1 MSEVG
6 GFVAG
11 SIVAK
16 LLMDKTGWDNSI
28 RDIQRSQ
35 GSLAGITRGIGE
47 GFIQIGK
54 MAAIAGVAAAGAL
67 TVMVKKTAEAG
78 DQLYELSQ
86 KTGVSVELLSSYKL
100 ATEETGSSLEGLAIG
115 IRFLSRNM
123 LDASRGIGLARTN
136 FQELGISTAS
146 WGDQLPPINE
156 MILTLADRFSGMA
169 DGAEKSAL
177 MIKIFGRSGTE
188 LIPFFNLGSQ
198 GLKDL
203 AALAEKLGVVFTAKT
218 AKGAHEFIVSM
229 KEMDTG
235 LQGVRNS
242 IANALIPV
250 ANQFVRG
257 LTDALVFLR
266 GKIDAFAASG
276 QLANW
281 ATETARVFIEAFKLM
296 VRAVEGLMLVV
307 PTVKA
312 VIGKGLAWTQ
322 DVLAPIYEKLSKLGP
337 DEGLSGKW
345 KTFFKE
351 QAEGA
356 RGASVALKKG
366 ADENIEKASDVVEAF
381 DVIIETLN
389 KLKTGFGKAGDE
401 GKQAGAKIATAFGPD
416 LALKTKLHIEFKSD
430 VAEKIADITKALK
443 IYGDQPTEESFQKL
457 HDALI
462 ALEEPLTF
470 LKDEFNIITNADIQR
485 QIDKMTRAMAAFQ
498 GQMNPETLRRFGLA
512 LEHVKDDTDYLRTE
526 LGLTFISDIARK
538 IDDITLSLKKYSES
552 AGDAKRTLTPEDV
565 RRLELQL
572 ERLQNPLA
580 FLKDE
585 LGVTFGY
592 EIKRKIGDITLMLA
606 KFQGQMTPDQITAL
620 QDALVDLN
628 LQLGVFGIKWGDLWS
643 GMKSGFSTLFEDI
656 ITGAKKFSD
665 FWKGFW
671 NAIKSAFA
679 KVLAEMVAD
688 YVTKFIKQI
697 LIKTGLLKAIDS
709 IVGAIFGGVVS
720 LFGSAGKAAAS
731 ALVGGTV
738 AGAAGIGGAAGETM
752 GTAAL
757 GGAAAGTAA
766 LSGNALLTTAAAG
779 TPWGLVVGFV
789 GLWVGTLVSML
800 NKGKKLE
807 QAIYNSWDKWHQ
819 EQWDKWVAT
828 GGLLTSLPKNVLKGG
843 GTPTQMGHVGSYQ
856 AEEPVESLW
865 SILGLKTAAGK
876 EASAS
881 IPFSAV
887 PIIDPH
893 KITPG
898 GGNITVNVNINGQV
912 ITDRDWVRGR
922 LLPEITDAF
931 ASNVF
936 RRKVQL
942 ALGVGRG

>member
-54 MAAIAGVAAAGAL
+54 MAAIAGIAAAGAL
-67 TVMVKKTAEAG
+67 ALMVKKTAEAG
-78 DQLYELSQ
+78 DQLFELSQ
-86 KTGVSVELLSSYKL
+86 KTGISVEILSSYRL
-100 ATEETGSSLEGLAIG
+100 ATEKAGSSLEGLAIG
-115 IRFLSRNM
+115 LRFLSRNM

-146 WGDQLPPINE
+146 WGDQLPPVND
-156 MILTLADRFSGMA
+156 MLLTLADRFAGMA

-177 MIKIFGRSGTE
+177 AIKIFGRSGTE
-188 LIPFFNLGSQ
+188 LIPFLNLGSE
-198 GLKDL
+198 GLREEAEL
-203 AALAEKLGVVFTAKT
+203 AAKLGVVFTTKT
-218 AKGAHEFIVSM
+218 AAAAHELSHTLIDLHGAFDGI
-229 KEMDTG
+229 
-235 LQGVRNS
+235 RNS
-242 IANALIPV
+242 IANAIIPV
-250 ANQFVRG
+250 VNEFGRAAV
-257 LTDALVFLR
+257 DALVFLR
-266 GKIDAFAASG
+266 GKIDEFAASG
-276 QLANW
+276 QLKDW
-281 ATETARVFIEAFKLM
+281 AVATAQVFIGAFKLM

-307 PTVKA
+307 PMIKA
-312 VIGKGLAWTQ
+312 GIGTGLAWTQ
-322 DVLAPIYEKLSKLGP
+322 DVLAPIYEKLSKFGP

-345 KTFFKE
+345 KTFFKGM
-351 QAEGA
+351 AEGA
-356 RGASVALKKG
+356 RGASEALKKG
-366 ADENIEKASDVVEAF
+366 ADENIEKASDVVQGF
-381 DVIIETLN
+381 DAILAALDL
-389 KLKTGFGKAGDE
+389 LKAGFGKAGDE
-401 GKQAGAKIATAFGPD
+401 GMKAGAKIATAFGPD

-443 IYGDQPTEESFQKL
+443 IYADQPTEESLQKL

-470 LKDEFNIITNADIQR
+470 LKDEFNIITNADVAR
-485 QIDKMTRAMAAFQ
+485 NIDKLTRAMAAFQ
-498 GQMNPETLRRFGLA
+498 DQADPETLHRFGLA
-512 LEHVKDDTDYLRTE
+512 LEHAKDDTDYLRTE
-526 LGLTFISDIARK
+526 LGLTFTSDIARK
-538 IDDITLSLKKYSES
+538 IDDINLALKKYSES

-585 LGVTFGY
+585 LGITFGY

-720 LFGSAGKAAAS
+720 IFGSAGKAAGS

-779 TPWGLVVGFV
+779 TPWALVVGFV

-828 GGLLTSLPKNVLKGG
+828 GGLLTSLPKNVLKAG
-843 GTPTQMGHVGSYQ
+843 GTPTQMGHIGSYQ

-865 SILGLKTAAGK
+865 SILGLKTTAGTG
-876 EASAS
+876 ASTS

-887 PIIDPH
+887 PIIDPR

-898 GGNITVNVNINGQV
+898 SGNITVNVNINGQM
-912 ITDRDWVRGR
+912 ITDRDYVRGR
-922 LLPEITDAF
+922 LLPEIESAF
-931 ASNVF
+931 TSNVF
-936 RRKVQL
+936 RHKIQL
-942 ALGVGRG
+942 ALGVGR